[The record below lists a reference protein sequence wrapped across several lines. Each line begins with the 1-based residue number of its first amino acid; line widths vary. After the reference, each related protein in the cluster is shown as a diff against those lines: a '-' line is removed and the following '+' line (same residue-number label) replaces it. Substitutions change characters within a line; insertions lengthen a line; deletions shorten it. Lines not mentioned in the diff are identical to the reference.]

1 MRGIIVKKIKRDM
14 FNGIKQKDMD
24 EKTRNEFRKVKR
36 LYKSLDKN
44 KG

>member
-1 MRGIIVKKIKRDM
+1 MRGKVVKRIKRDM
-14 FNGIKQKDMD
+14 FNGVKQIDMD
-24 EKTRNEFRKVKR
+24 AKTRNEFRKVKR